1 MTCIFYGIILRY
13 HQCFLLLLLL
23 DTFARVKAFFSILH
37 EEKWERSERE
47 RERERRLKFPS
58 LKYRTA
64 QRLEPAFELDLARI
78 NLSVLLS
85 GYELLDLQKK
95 KKEKEKFNLSRSAD
109 VLFRFLN
116 FEANLTRVIKSNTR
130 ITIFRLPKFCPNLK
144 GVLRRGVGKDVGKI
158 ALRVPFRCFELF
170 YSG

>member
-1 MTCIFYGIILRY
+1 MFPIAIIVGYVRPG
-13 HQCFLLLLLL
+13 
-23 DTFARVKAFFSILH
+23 KSFFFNFTRG
-37 EEKWERSERE
+37 EMGKKRA

-95 KKEKEKFNLSRSAD
+95 KRKKRRNLISL
-109 VLFRFLN
+109 VQ
-116 FEANLTRVIKSNTR
+116 LTY
-130 ITIFRLPKFCPNLK
+130 
-144 GVLRRGVGKDVGKI
+144 
-158 ALRVPFRCFELF
+158 
-170 YSG
+170 YSDF